1 MVYGRRTHAGWII
14 ALAMT
19 GALTS
24 CADEPEVPLETEQLV
39 RGEGSAA
46 AGALVGTLQAN
57 LVASMKEGGPT
68 RAVEFCAGEA
78 LALTDSVSRELG
90 DGIHLKRVSENHRN
104 PSNAPDQAELAALRY
119 FEDALAESGSL
130 PEDWVQQTSSG
141 ELRYYRP
148 LVITEPCLTCH
159 GKVENMD
166 PAVAEAIRTR
176 YPEDKGT
183 GYEVGD
189 LRGLIRVTV
198 SR

>member
-104 PSNAPDQAELAALRY
+104 PANAPDQAELAALRY

-141 ELRYYRP
+141 ELR
-148 LVITEPCLTCH
+148 
-159 GKVENMD
+159 
-166 PAVAEAIRTR
+166 
-176 YPEDKGT
+176 
-183 GYEVGD
+183 
-189 LRGLIRVTV
+189 
-198 SR
+198 